1 MDAKTIRAIEEVAY
15 DNALNPLRTYN
26 RILKVI
32 ENIKEE
38 KSSYDKIIDGIT
50 AIDVEEYNINGVI
63 PEKILKICDYNSEKK
78 CFVSKKYKIQLGNI
92 YDIVDKTFEVNDEE

>member
-1 MDAKTIRAIEEVAY
+1 MDWEQMKKDYIERQ
-15 DNALNPLRTYN
+15 DALLQD
-26 RILKVI
+26 